1 MVASDPLGTVLQEL
15 TSARKIVA
23 RSTNRQIR
31 NREDRDILS
40 ATAFAWF
47 QSHRNRIPATADQ
60 ALLEDANAAY
70 RTILDATAKNSAK
83 STYLEAIDSAR
94 QAVIGLRSSIATAT
108 GTPLVETAPDFSP
121 LVGDATMRGI
131 LERRW
136 DECQK
141 CLGAGANLAAIVMM
155 GGLLEA
161 LFVARANKMTNKSA
175 LFKAKAMPLD
185 SKTKKAIDLRDW
197 TLGPYIDVAHELR
210 WITKSGKDVAAVL
223 RDYRNYIHP
232 EKERSHGI
240 VLTPHDSAMLWD
252 VTKNLVRQVLVS
264 AQQSP

>member
-1 MVASDPLGTVLQEL
+1 VATDPLASVLQEL

-23 RSTNRQIR
+23 KSTNRQIR

-47 QSHRNRIPATADQ
+47 QSHRKRIPATADPD
-60 ALLEDANAAY
+60 LLEKANAAY
-70 RTILDATAKNSAK
+70 RAILDATAKNSAQA
-83 STYLEAIDSAR
+83 TYLEAMASAR
-94 QAVIGLRSSIATAT
+94 EAVIGLRSSIASTP
-108 GTPLVETAPDFSP
+108 GGPLVETAPDFSP
-121 LVGDATMRGI
+121 LVGDATMRNI

-161 LFVARANKMTNKSA
+161 LFVARANRMTNKAA
-175 LFKAKAMPLD
+175 LFKARATPLD
-185 SKTKKAIDLRDW
+185 SKTKKPIDLRDW
-197 TLGPYIDVAHELR
+197 TLGPYIDVGHELG
-210 WITKSGKDVAAVL
+210 WITRSGKDVAAVL

-240 VLTPHDSAMLWD
+240 VLNPHDSAMLWD
-252 VTKNLVRQVLVS
+252 VTKNLTRQVLAS

>member
-1 MVASDPLGTVLQEL
+1 VATDPLASVLQEL
-15 TSARKIVA
+15 TSARKIVV

-47 QSHRNRIPATADQ
+47 QSHRKRVPATADSN
-60 ALLEDANAAY
+60 LLEQANAAY
-70 RTILDATAKNSAK
+70 RTILDATAKNSAQG
-83 STYLEAIDSAR
+83 TYLQAIDSAR
-94 QAVIGLRSSIATAT
+94 EAVIGLRSSVASATF
-108 GTPLVETAPDFSP
+108 GPLVETAPDFSP
-121 LVGDATMRGI
+121 LVGDATMRAI

-141 CLGAGANLAAIVMM
+141 CLGAGADLAAIVMM

-161 LFVARANKMTNKSA
+161 LFVARANRMANKSA
-175 LFKAKAMPLD
+175 LFKAKATPLD
-185 SKTKKAIDLRDW
+185 SKTKKPIDLRDW
-197 TLGPYIDVAHELR
+197 TLGPYIDVGHELR

-252 VTKNLVRQVLVS
+252 VTKNLSRQVLVS
-264 AQQSP
+264 AQEQP

>member
-1 MVASDPLGTVLQEL
+1 MVSDPLATVLQEL

-23 RSTNRQIR
+23 RSRNRQIR

-47 QSHRNRIPATADQ
+47 QSHRKRIPASADQ
-60 ALLEDANAAY
+60 VLLEQANAAY

-83 STYLEAIDSAR
+83 STYLQAMDSAR
-94 QAVIGLRSSIATAT
+94 EAVIGLRTSIASMT
-108 GTPLVETAPDFSP
+108 GTPIVETAPDFTP

-136 DECQK
+136 DECQR

-161 LFVARANKMTNKSA
+161 LFVSRANKMTNKSP
-175 LFKAKAMPLD
+175 LFKAKATPLD
-185 SKTKKAIDLRDW
+185 SRTKKPIDLRDW
-197 TLGPYIDVAHELR
+197 TLGPYIDVGHELK

-232 EKERSHGI
+232 EKERSHEI
-240 VLTPHDSAMLWD
+240 ALTSHDSTMLWD
-252 VTKNLVRQVLVS
+252 VTKNLARQVLAS
-264 AQQSP
+264 A